1 MKQKSPSTAPLMNNP
16 GGFDHSPTDDND
28 NENNPHQLA
37 PKIEVIDPWGIDQL
51 LDNDNNVEVKLA
63 LHLVKKCVLMKKIL
77 INSAFISLYAR
88 NQQTIICAAKN
99 KEYEW

>member
-63 LHLVKKCVLMKKIL
+63 LHLVKKCVLSFNEKNINKFCFHFIVCKKL
-77 INSAFISLYAR
+77 ANYHLCS
-88 NQQTIICAAKN
+88 K
-99 KEYEW
+99 K